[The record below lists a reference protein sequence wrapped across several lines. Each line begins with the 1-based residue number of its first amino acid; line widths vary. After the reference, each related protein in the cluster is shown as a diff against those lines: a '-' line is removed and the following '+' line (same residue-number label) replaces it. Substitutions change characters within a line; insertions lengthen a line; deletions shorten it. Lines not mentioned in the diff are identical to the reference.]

1 MRAIRL
7 ALGLCLGAATA
18 TAACAGEEALPEE
31 RIIEHKLDTTQSRVL
46 RNSDRPLGS
55 TDPLVG
61 SQDRL
66 VGSSDPLLAS
76 PDRPLEISPV
86 TRDLGAAEQ
95 RLRSFKTRNPNA
107 AATPL
112 LERQLDRLSRP
123 TRLRN

>member
-7 ALGLCLGAATA
+7 ALGLCLGATAAT
-18 TAACAGEEALPEE
+18 TACAGEEALPEE

-55 TDPLVG
+55 PAP
-61 SQDRL
+61 L
-66 VGSSDPLLAS
+66 VGSSDRLLAS
-76 PDRPLEISPV
+76 PDRPLESSPV
-86 TRDLGAAEQ
+86 TRDLDAAEQ

-112 LERQLDRLSRP
+112 LERQLDRLNRP
-123 TRLRN
+123 TRLRDR